1 MVRLLLKQ
9 LEAAEALSLSVRS
22 LERMRCQGGGPNTF
36 AFLEDALRIEK
47 RICVSGLHA
56 GSSEAQVNCYRSKT
70 MTNQTKPL
78 SETELANHIKACV
91 AEIKKATQ
99 HALLRAFEAGELL
112 IQAQKEYGQHG
123 LWKSWLNTNCELSER
138 TAQLYMQL
146 AEGRSKIEAELAKKD
161 GATVADLSLRG
172 ALSLLKSGS
181 SNGKSG
187 DGKNLFDAYGNA
199 EKSLLKRL
207 KLLPLDEAEMHSK
220 KTIDELRETVATMRA
235 GAKAKAA

>member
-1 MVRLLLKQ
+1 MTMSD
-9 LEAAEALSLSVRS
+9 AAITPKA
-22 LERMRCQGGGPNTF
+22 
-36 AFLEDALRIEK
+36 
-47 RICVSGLHA
+47 
-56 GSSEAQVNCYRSKT
+56 
-70 MTNQTKPL
+70 L
-78 SETELANHIKACV
+78 SETELANRIKACV
-91 AEIKKATQ
+91 AEIKKAAPATQ
-99 HALLRAFEAGELL
+99 NALARAFEAGELL

-187 DGKNLFDAYGNA
+187 ESKNLFDAYGNA

-207 KLLPLDEAEMHSK
+207 KLLPLAEAEMHSK
-220 KTIDELRETVATMRA
+220 KTIDELKETIAAMRA
-235 GAKAKAA
+235 GAHNKAA

>member
-1 MVRLLLKQ
+1 MKMTD
-9 LEAAEALSLSVRS
+9 AAVTPKA
-22 LERMRCQGGGPNTF
+22 
-36 AFLEDALRIEK
+36 
-47 RICVSGLHA
+47 
-56 GSSEAQVNCYRSKT
+56 
-70 MTNQTKPL
+70 L
-78 SETELANHIKACV
+78 SETELANRIKVCV
-91 AEIKKATQ
+91 AEIKKAAQATQ

-187 DGKNLFDAYGNA
+187 DGKNPSAAYDNA
-199 EKSLLKRL
+199 EKSLLKKL
-207 KLLPLDEAEMHSK
+207 KALPLDDVDYHAQ
-220 KTIDELRETVATMRA
+220 KTIKELRDVVATMKA

>member
-1 MVRLLLKQ
+1 MAQPVHLISLTLRL
-9 LEAAEALSLSVRS
+9 R
-22 LERMRCQGGGPNTF
+22 T
-36 AFLEDALRIEK
+36 
-47 RICVSGLHA
+47 
-56 GSSEAQVNCYRSKT
+56 T
-70 MTNQTKPL
+70 MTETVTPKAL
-78 SETELANHIKACV
+78 SETELANRIKVCI
-91 AEIKKATQ
+91 AELKKAAPATQ

-146 AEGRSKIEAELAKKD
+146 AEGRSKVEAELAKKD

-187 DGKNLFDAYGNA
+187 DSKNLFDAYGNA

-207 KLLPLDEAEMHSK
+207 KLLPFAEAEMHSK
-220 KTIDELRETVATMRA
+220 KTIDELKETIAAMRA
-235 GAKAKAA
+235 GAHNKAA

>member
-1 MVRLLLKQ
+1 
-9 LEAAEALSLSVRS
+9 
-22 LERMRCQGGGPNTF
+22 
-36 AFLEDALRIEK
+36 
-47 RICVSGLHA
+47 
-56 GSSEAQVNCYRSKT
+56 
-70 MTNQTKPL
+70 MTDTTVTPKAL
-78 SETELANHIKACV
+78 SETELANRIKACV
-91 AEIKKATQ
+91 AEIKKAAQATQ
-99 HALLRAFEAGELL
+99 NALVRAFEAGELL

-181 SNGKSG
+181 SNGNSG
-187 DGKNLFDAYGNA
+187 DSKNLFDAYGNA

-207 KLLPLDEAEMHSK
+207 KLLPLAEAEMHSK
-220 KTIDELRETVATMRA
+220 KTIDELRDTVATMKA